1 MKGRNYKDR
10 MAFWDLLTVASMPV
24 IKILLISALGA
35 VLSTQ
40 YAGVLTEESRK
51 KVRDRRL

>member
-1 MKGRNYKDR
+1 M
-10 MAFWDLLTVASMPV
+10 ASMPV

-40 YAGVLTEESRK
+40 YAGVLTEESRNFLN
-51 KVRDRRL
+51 KVRDHRL

>member
-1 MKGRNYKDR
+1 

-24 IKILLISALGA
+24 VKILLISGLGA

-40 YAGVLTEESRK
+40 YVGVLTEACLK
-51 KVRDRRL
+51 HMNKVKDCGF